1 MPASAG
7 IGPRID
13 FADRMVAKGSE
24 ETMRPGARVLVV
36 EDDRYIAELVKME
49 LEHRG
54 LEVMRADDGPSGL
67 EAAGRFDPD
76 VIVLDVMLPGMDG
89 VGVLK
94 ELRGSGSRVPVVML
108 TARDAPMD
116 KVHSL
121 DLGADDYLTKPFH
134 VEELL
139 ARMRAVMRRME
150 GEEVLRVGNLTL
162 NRATMEVRRG
172 EREIKLTAREFRL
185 LEFMA
190 LNARR
195 VLSREVL
202 LSRVWRE
209 ESGVTPNAVEV
220 YVGYLR
226 KKVDAPDEPK
236 LIHTVRGSGYV
247 LKEG

>member
-1 MPASAG
+1 
-7 IGPRID
+7 
-13 FADRMVAKGSE
+13 
-24 ETMRPGARVLVV
+24 
-36 EDDRYIAELVKME
+36 
-49 LEHRG
+49 
-54 LEVMRADDGPSGL
+54 
-67 EAAGRFDPD
+67 
-76 VIVLDVMLPGMDG
+76 
-89 VGVLK
+89 
-94 ELRGSGSRVPVVML
+94 
-108 TARDAPMD
+108 MD

-150 GEEVLRVGNLTL
+150 GEEILQVGNLTL

-190 LNARR
+190 LNPRR

-247 LKEG
+247 LKEC

>member
-1 MPASAG
+1 
-7 IGPRID
+7 
-13 FADRMVAKGSE
+13 
-24 ETMRPGARVLVV
+24 MRPGARVLVV
-36 EDDRYIAELVKME
+36 EDDRYIAEPVKME

-67 EAAGRFDPD
+67 QAVERFDPD

-94 ELRGSGSRVPVVML
+94 ELRGSGSRGPVVML

-150 GEEVLRVGNLTL
+150 GEEILRVGNLTV
-162 NRATMEVRRG
+162 NRATIEVRRG

-202 LSRVWRE
+202 LPRVWHE

>member
-1 MPASAG
+1 MQL
-7 IGPRID
+7 D
-13 FADRMVAKGSE
+13 FTDKIAAKESK

-54 LEVMRADDGPSGL
+54 LEVMRADDGPSAL
-67 EAAGRFDPD
+67 EAVGRFDPD
-76 VIVLDVMLPGMDG
+76 VIVLDVMLPGVDG

-150 GEEVLRVGNLTL
+150 GEEILRVGNLTV

-247 LKEG
+247 LKEA